1 MAVPPSFHSHNFH
14 DDHHHEEGHHHHHG
28 LIAEEGTSTRKLWLA
43 GALQVLYMLIMGG
56 VGIFIANS
64 MALVSDALHMSI
76 DAAVS
81 FGSIYVLARRNQPA
95 RGQAT
100 FGFKRYEV
108 RFAEWNGLLFFV
120 LAALLGYGSIV
131 RLIHPEHVSG
141 PDVLFTAL
149 SSLPISALVL
159 WSLESANEE
168 EKHEHEG
175 RKSLGVD
182 GAFRHALTDLYGVL
196 ATIAGG
202 AVIWLTGWTRV
213 DALASLLVVA
223 SLLKH
228 GIASLKQTGW
238 ILLEKAPAS
247 VNLSMLGEYITGL
260 PEVEEVLDLHVW
272 NINSDITTMS
282 VRVVM
287 ADEARCHRL
296 QREIEEFA
304 KRRFGIT
311 HCTIQV
317 AHRNDQIST

>member
-1 MAVPPSFHSHNFH
+1 MMGSGQESFHQHDFH
-14 DDHHHEEGHHHHHG
+14 DDHHHEDGHHHHG
-28 LIAEEGTSTRKLWLA
+28 LLAEDGTNTRKLWLA
-43 GALQVLYMLIMGG
+43 GAFQVLYMVVMGG
-56 VGIFIANS
+56 VGIFVANS

-81 FGSIYVLARRNQPA
+81 FGSIYVLAKRNQPA

-120 LAALLGYGSIV
+120 LAALLGYGSVV

-141 PDVLFTAL
+141 LDVLFTAL
-149 SSLPISALVL
+149 ASLPISALVV
-159 WSLESANEE
+159 WCLESANEE

-175 RKSLGVD
+175 RKSLGMD

-202 AVIWLTGWTRV
+202 AIIWITGWTRV

-238 ILLEKAPAS
+238 ILLEKAPAG
-247 VNLSMLGEYITGL
+247 VNLSMLSEYIMGL
-260 PEVEEVLDLHVW
+260 PEVLQVLDLHVW
-272 NINSDITTMS
+272 SINSEITTMS

-287 ADEARCHRL
+287 DDEARCHRL
-296 QREIEEFA
+296 QREIDEFA
-304 KRRFGIT
+304 KRRFAIS

-317 AHRNDQIST
+317 IHLNDI